1 MTETPTDPP
10 QTTAPPAT
18 TGKVTKPPKQ
28 TTPSPS
34 TAPQEPVP
42 CSSDNE
48 KLAEIMKA
56 AAEKYGAVGLQAAV
70 ITGGRVT
77 FTGQYGWAELDRRPM
92 ESDSLKE

>member
-1 MTETPTDPP
+1 M
-10 QTTAPPAT
+10 
-18 TGKVTKPPKQ
+18 TKPPKQ

-48 KLAEIMKA
+48 KLAEKA

-77 FTGQYGWAELDRRPM
+77 WTGQYGWAELDGRPM
-92 ESDSLKE
+92 ESDSL